1 MASLAELLSRHPA
14 HLWVGARRG
23 SVGPRLATGHA
34 GLDAALD
41 GGWPT
46 GTLIELLAEE
56 PGLGRC
62 ALLLPMLAAL
72 TRQGR
77 HVAWL
82 PAEDVPHAPA
92 LVQAGVDLGCVL
104 VMDVA
109 EPKQRLWAAERCLQS
124 GSCAALVMQ
133 ESRRVADPWL
143 RRLKLAA
150 AANAAT
156 LFLLRPASAA
166 ATPSPATLRLHIGA
180 NPYSR
185 IRRISLL
192 KGAGP
197 SARTLELDLHAAG
210 H

>member
-14 HLWVGARRG
+14 HLWMGARRG
-23 SVGPRLATGHA
+23 SAGPRLATGHA
-34 GLDAALD
+34 GLDAALE

-46 GTLIELLAEE
+46 GTLIELLAEA

-62 ALLLPMLAAL
+62 ALLLPALAAL

-77 HVAWL
+77 CVAWL
-82 PAEDVPHAPA
+82 PAEDAPHAPA
-92 LVQAGVDLGCVL
+92 LAQAGVDLSKLL
-104 VMDVA
+104 VMEVA
-109 EPKQRLWAAERCLQS
+109 EPAKRLWAAERCLQS
-124 GSCAALVMQ
+124 GACAALVM
-133 ESRRVADPWL
+133 EETRRVADPWL

-156 LFLLRPASAA
+156 LFLLRPAAIA
-166 ATPSPATLRLHIGA
+166 ATPSPAALRLQVGT

-185 IRRISLL
+185 TRRISLL

-197 SARTLELDLHAAG
+197 SARTLELDPHAAG

>member
-14 HLWVGARRG
+14 HLWVGGRSRSA
-23 SVGPRLATGHA
+23 GPRLGTGHA
-34 GLDAALD
+34 GLDAALE

-56 PGLGRC
+56 PGLGRH
-62 ALLLPMLAAL
+62 ALLLPALAAL

-77 HVAWL
+77 CVAWL
-82 PAEDVPHAPA
+82 PAEDAPHAPA
-92 LVQAGVDLGCVL
+92 LAQAGVDLSRLL

-109 EPKQRLWAAERCLQS
+109 DPKQRLWTAERCLQS
-124 GSCAALVMQ
+124 GACGALLMQ
-133 ESRRVADPWL
+133 ETRRVADPWL

-166 ATPSPATLRLHIGA
+166 ATPSPAALRLHVGA
-180 NPYSR
+180 GPYSR
-185 IRRISLL
+185 TRRISLL
-192 KGAGP
+192 KGAGS
-197 SARTLELDLHAAG
+197 SARMLELDLHAAG